1 MKLKRIIRYH
11 HLTRNS
17 VDEET
22 YPPNQ
27 QYILYTHRIRSK
39 EGRKTSLKPGSVGIF
54 SLPAKSILLSLFLP

>member
-11 HLTRNS
+11 HLARNS

-39 EGRKTSLKPGSVGIF
+39 EGRKT
-54 SLPAKSILLSLFLP
+54 